1 MHFLRDILVK
11 VYELIFDA
19 PEPEG
24 RQHWGYRSVGELQ
37 LGVQPCVELLV
48 LPLNGQVDLV
58 LLPLLALA
66 QSLTLIILQL
76 LSLVRYYGQIFQNRI
91 FAVKQNDQ

>member
-11 VYELIFDA
+11 VNELIFDA
-19 PEPEG
+19 PEPKG
-24 RQHWGYRSVGELQ
+24 RQHWGYSSVGELQ

-91 FAVKQNDQ
+91 FAVKQYDQ